1 MSFANSLK
9 KGHYFLN
16 FEDKKQRVIKS
27 TYAKGSLWLPVI
39 GFTNLLCAHF
49 TYMTTGHV
57 PIGEY
62 RQRFSSPPAAH
73 VVKLRSKPVNTSSW
87 NVTCMTPPHNCATS
101 SLTASSTSSW
111 MTLVH
116 LALIMVKV
124 PSWHDSSE

>member
-87 NVTCMTPPHNCATS
+87 NVICITPSHDCAT
-101 SLTASSTSSW
+101 SLTASSTSLW
-111 MTLVH
+111 ITLVH